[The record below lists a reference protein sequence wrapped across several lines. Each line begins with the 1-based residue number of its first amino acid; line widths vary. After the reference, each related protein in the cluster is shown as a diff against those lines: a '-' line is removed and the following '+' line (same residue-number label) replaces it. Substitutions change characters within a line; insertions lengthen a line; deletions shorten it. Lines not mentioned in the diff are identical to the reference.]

1 MLILNPSTTRF
12 ATHFPRMMRT
22 LRLKN
27 SLRGTVHLQEFI
39 ALNLSNE
46 EVTFSMIKDDQYF
59 HQSHIFIKMEIPLL
73 IIMRMSDSNQTHMEN
88 IRFMVLMVDNNIR
101 MSMPELNDEYYPSPT
116 PYNRVIRL

>member
-46 EVTFSMIKDDQYF
+46 EVTFAMIKDDQYF

-101 MSMPELNDEYYPSPT
+101 MSMPELNDEYYPPST
-116 PYNRVIRL
+116 SCNRVIRL